1 MDVSDAIRTA
11 KDYVNSVFKDDGI
24 ADIGLEEIEYDHA
37 DDAWSIT
44 IGFVRPRGNPHNPL
58 AEVLDRVAANRL
70 YKVVKIAN
78 ASGQPLSLKN
88 RPSE

>member
-11 KDYVNSVFKDDGI
+11 KDYVNVVFKDDGI
-24 ADIGLEEIEYDHA
+24 ADIGLDKYDEA

-44 IGFVRPRGNPHNPL
+44 TGFVRPRGNAANPL
-58 AEVLDRVAANRL
+58 AELLDRTTARHL

-78 ASGQPLSLKN
+78 DNGRPLSLKN
-88 RPSE
+88 RPFE